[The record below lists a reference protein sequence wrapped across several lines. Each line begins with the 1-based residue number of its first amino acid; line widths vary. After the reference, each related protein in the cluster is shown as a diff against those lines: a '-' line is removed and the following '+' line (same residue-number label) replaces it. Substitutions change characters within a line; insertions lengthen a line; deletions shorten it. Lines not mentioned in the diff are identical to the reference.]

1 MTIRTISKSRRATTA
16 IPPYRIVKPG
26 AADGEVALATAAT
39 DALMG
44 TTGQLGAASGERV
57 DVDLG
62 GMPEVELGGTVAA
75 GDPLTADANGKA
87 VKAVPAAGA
96 NVRIIGFSD
105 TSGTAGAVIT
115 YLHALGVMQG

>member
-1 MTIRTISKSRRATTA
+1 MTIRTISKSRSAATA

-26 AADGEVALATAAT
+26 AADGQVALATAAT

-44 TTGQLGAASGERV
+44 TTGQLGAAIGERV

-87 VKAVPAAGA
+87 VKAIPAAGA

-115 YLHALGVMQG
+115 YLHAPSVMQG